1 LPEYS
6 IFARFVAPP
15 PATRHYL
22 LSKAGLAW
30 HVARMKR
37 SSHRSSFHFTA
48 IRSLLLALLLASRAS
63 SSAQTPADI
72 EPLAF
77 PVHPLDPLTA
87 NEINLVR
94 EIVLTQAGLD
104 PTTTYWTQLREPPKA
119 DVLRFKS
126 GMKLHRQADVVA
138 VCPQRGNSFEFLV
151 DLDARQVEST
161 NALGN
166 LQPAL
171 SGAEFYSA
179 HQIIDNSPA
188 VRVALEKRGYQING
202 NISDRFYLD
211 LYAPGADP
219 LLLKDGK
226 TIRAVR
232 VLFADRQGGTNSY
245 GPYVEGLMA
254 LVDVFGQK
262 LISVEDNPGAVA
274 SQVVPGDI
282 FNQSVLGPKNPEAE
296 LQIGPPVASR
306 LKLQGHHAR
315 WENWDFRFS
324 FNQREGLVLHQI
336 GFRDAGRLRSI
347 CYRAAI
353 SEMLVPYSDPSP
365 AWIWREFFD
374 AGEYGLGYV
383 STAANAGKELPVNA
397 LTLSVVLP
405 DETLHM
411 SDYFQNRIFFYER
424 DGGALFAH
432 SQGEHQARIYARA
445 RELVVGFIATVG
457 NYDYVYTWIF
467 REDGS
472 FGFEAELQ
480 GLILDKT
487 VADAQCQL
495 CVAQGI
501 SGPGIYQATNDQEF
515 GSLVSPQIDAVFHQ
529 HWINLRM
536 DFDIDGT
543 NNAVEERDIAAL
555 AQDPAANPRGRAF
568 TVRRTV
574 FAREREAER
583 NCDSS
588 SNRVWVVY
596 NPEVKSALGHFSGYE
611 IDPQGNTVSAIPE
624 SRFGQAASFTQRH
637 FWATRYHP
645 TELYAAGKYPNQAPI
660 DSTDNLYHYANDNE
674 DIYNQDV
681 VLWYSL
687 GLTHIPRPEDYPIM
701 PPAHVAVN
709 FTPCA
714 FFTKSPALGY
724 ATIES
729 KEPK

>member
-1 LPEYS
+1 M
-6 IFARFVAPP
+6 APMLLLTLLANP
-15 PATRHYL
+15 SPATFEYL

-30 HVARMKR
+30 HVARMKW
-37 SSHRSSFHFTA
+37 SSYRWSFHFTA
-48 IRSLLLALLLASRAS
+48 IAFLLFALLTAPALN
-63 SSAQTPADI
+63 SSAQTPTDTD
-72 EPLAF
+72 PLPF

-87 NEINLVR
+87 SEIDRVR
-94 EIVLTQAGLD
+94 EIVLAQTGLE
-104 PTTTYWTQLREPPKA
+104 PNGTFWTQLHEPPKS
-119 DVLRFKS
+119 DVLLFRS
-126 GMKLHRQADVVA
+126 GMRLHRQADVVA
-138 VCPQRGNSFEFLV
+138 VSAQRGNSFEFLV
-151 DLDARQVEST
+151 DLDTRQVLTT

-171 SGAEFYSA
+171 SGTEFYSA
-179 HQIIDNSPA
+179 HQIIDNSPE
-188 VRVALEKRGYQING
+188 VRAALEKRHYQINRK
-202 NISDRFYLD
+202 ISDRFYLD
-211 LYAPGADP
+211 FYAPGSDP
-219 LLLKDGK
+219 LLVKDGK

-262 LISVEDNPGAVA
+262 LLSLEDNPGAVA
-274 SQVVPGDI
+274 NQVVPEDI
-282 FNQSVLGPKNPEAE
+282 FNQSVLGPKSPKAE
-296 LQIGPPVASR
+296 LQIGPPTASS

-365 AWIWREFFD
+365 AWVWREFFD

-383 STAANAGKELPVNA
+383 STEANAGKELPANA
-397 LTLSVVLP
+397 LTLPVVLP
-405 DETLHM
+405 DESLHV
-411 SDYFQNRIFFYER
+411 SDDCQNRIFFYER

-432 SQGEHQARIYARA
+432 AQGEYHARIYARA
-445 RELVVGFIATVG
+445 TELVVGFITTVG
-457 NYDYVYTWIF
+457 NYDYVYKWVF

-487 VADAQCQL
+487 VADAQCQV
-495 CVAQGI
+495 CAAQAI
-501 SGPGIYQATNDQEF
+501 SGPGSYQATNDQEF
-515 GSLVSPQIDAVFHQ
+515 GSLVSPQIDGVFHQ

-555 AQDPAANPRGRAF
+555 PPDPAANPRERAF

-574 FAREREAER
+574 FGHEHEAER
-583 NCDSS
+583 TCDSS
-588 SNRVWVVY
+588 SNRVWVVF
-596 NPEVKSALGHFSGYE
+596 NPSVKSALGHFAGYE

-624 SRFGQAASFTQRH
+624 SRFGQDTSFTQRH

-645 TELYAAGKYPNQAPI
+645 AELYAAGKYPNQAPD
-660 DSTDNLYHYANDNE
+660 DSTDNLFHYGNDNE

-701 PPAHVAVN
+701 PAAHVAVN
-709 FTPCA
+709 FTPCG

-729 KEPK
+729 RESK